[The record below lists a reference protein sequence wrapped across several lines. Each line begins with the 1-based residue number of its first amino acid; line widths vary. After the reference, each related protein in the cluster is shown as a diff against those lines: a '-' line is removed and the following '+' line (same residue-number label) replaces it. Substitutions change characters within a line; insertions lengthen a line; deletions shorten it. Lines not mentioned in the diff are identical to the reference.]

1 MFYTEAVIL
10 ITLAFAASLIP
21 LAAIILNNNEFLFK
35 SPFFDMTINNS
46 SPYALYQFLPHF
58 GIVTLITYAIL
69 MGTAFIGTYITVH
82 KYSNLQ
88 PSEALRDE

>member
-1 MFYTEAVIL
+1 MFYTESATIV
-10 ITLAFAASLIP
+10 TLAYIIALVP
-21 LAAIILNNNEFLFK
+21 LVAIILNNNEFMF
-35 SPFFDMTINNS
+35 SSEDFDTAIDNS
-46 SPYALYQFLPHF
+46 SPYMYRRFLPHF

-69 MGTAFIGTYITVH
+69 MGTAFLGTYITVH